1 MKPRQRSFYIRQH
14 KRLDLQIKK
23 QSREITPKDSDFF
36 RWIFAALQPF
46 YDYGEIG
53 LLLADKE
60 AARDYNHEYRGKDY
74 PTNVLSFPLPLANN
88 DAVLRG
94 DLIICP
100 AVVEEEATR
109 DHKSLQ
115 AHYAH
120 LSVHGVLHLI
130 GFDHIKEK
138 DALNM
143 ENKEISILNSLGYS
157 NPYIMQ
163 DF

>member
-1 MKPRQRSFYIRQH
+1 MKPKQRTFYIRQK
-14 KRLDLQIKK
+14 KRLNLQIKK
-23 QSREITPKDSDFF
+23 QSREITPKDGDFF
-36 RWIFAALQPF
+36 RWIFAALQSF

-60 AARDYNHEYRGKDY
+60 AARRYNREYRGKDY
-74 PTNVLSFPLPLANN
+74 PTNVLSFPLPLATD
-88 DAVLRG
+88 DAILRG

-100 AVVEEEATR
+100 AVVEEEAGR
-109 DHKSLQ
+109 DHKNLH

-130 GFDHIKEK
+130 GFDHIKEE

-143 ENKEISILNSLGYS
+143 ESKEISVLNSLGYS